1 MARAD
6 MKTAYNNMIKYY
18 LGGLNISLI
27 NSVVNDYLNDPQ

>member
-1 MARAD
+1 